1 MLHGNKKKQ
10 LSRGRN
16 QRNALIKTLAVS
28 LVKYEKIS
36 TSEIKAKVLKPF
48 IEKLITKGK
57 DGTLAAQRLIA
68 SRVGPVTA
76 SKIVKVLSPKYKDR
90 NGGYTRV
97 IKLKTRLSDGMKVA
111 QIEFV

>member
-28 LVKYEKIS
+28 LIRYEKIT
-36 TSEIKAKVLKPF
+36 TSEIKAEVLKPF
-48 IEKLITKGK
+48 VEKLITKGK
-57 DGTLAAQRLIA
+57 EGTLAAQKLIA
-68 SRVGPVTA
+68 RRVGPATA
-76 SKIVKVLSPKYKDR
+76 SKIVKVIAPKYKDR

-97 IKLKTRLSDGMKVA
+97 TKLKTRLSDGMKVA

>member
-28 LVKYEKIS
+28 LVKYEKI
-36 TSEIKAKVLKPF
+36 TTTEIKAKVLKPF

-57 DGTLAAQRLIA
+57 VGGLSAHRLIA
-68 SRVGPVTA
+68 RSIGPVSA
-76 SKIVKVLSPKYKDR
+76 NKIVKILSPKYKDR

-97 IKLKTRLSDGMKVA
+97 IKVKTRLSDGAKMA

>member
-28 LVKYEKIS
+28 LVRYEKI
-36 TSEIKAKVLKPF
+36 TTNEIKAKVLKPF
-48 IEKLITKGK
+48 VEKLITKGK
-57 DGTLAAQRLIA
+57 EGTLAAQKLIA
-68 SRVGPVTA
+68 SRVGPVSA
-76 SKIVKVLSPKYKDR
+76 SKIMKVISPKYKDR
-90 NGGYTRV
+90 KGGYLRV
-97 IKLKTRLSDGMKVA
+97 IKVKTRLSDGARMA

>member
-10 LSRGRN
+10 LSREKG

-28 LVKYEKIS
+28 LIRDGKI
-36 TSEIKAKVLKPF
+36 TTTEIKAKVLKPYV
-48 IEKLITKGK
+48 EKLVSKGK
-57 DGTLAAQRLIA
+57 EGTLNAQRLVAAKVGATSARKLFKDIA
-68 SRVGPVTA
+68 
-76 SKIVKVLSPKYKDR
+76 PKYKER

-97 IKLKTRLSDGMKVA
+97 IKVPTRLSDGAKMA

>member
-28 LVKYEKIS
+28 LIKYEKIN
-36 TSEIKAKVLKPF
+36 TTEIKAKVLKPF
-48 IEKLITKGK
+48 VEKLITKGK
-57 DGTLAAQRLIA
+57 EGTLNAQRLIA
-68 SRVGPVTA
+68 KSIGQVSAG
-76 SKIVKVLSPKYKDR
+76 KIVKVLAPKYKDR

-97 IKLKTRLSDGMKVA
+97 IKTKTRLSDGSKMA

>member
-28 LVKYEKIS
+28 LIKHEKIA
-36 TSEIKAKVLKPF
+36 TTEIKAKVLKPF
-48 IEKLITKGK
+48 VEKLITKGK
-57 DGTLAAQRLIA
+57 EGTLSSQRLIA
-68 SRVGPVTA
+68 SRIGPVSA
-76 SKIVKVLSPKYKDR
+76 NKIVKVLSPKYMDR
-90 NGGYTRV
+90 KGGYTRV
-97 IKLKTRLSDGMKVA
+97 IKIKTRLSDGANMA

>member
-28 LVKYEKIS
+28 LIKYEKIA

-48 IEKLITKGK
+48 VEKLITKGK
-57 DGTLAAQRLIA
+57 DGTLNTR
-68 SRVGPVTA
+68 RVIA
-76 SKIVKVLSPKYKDR
+76 SKIGQVSAGKIMKTLSPKYKDR

-97 IKLKTRLSDGMKVA
+97 IKTKTRLSDGTRMA

>member
-28 LVKYEKIS
+28 LVRDEKIT

-57 DGTLAAQRLIA
+57 EGTLSSHRLIA
-68 SRVGPVTA
+68 KSVGPATA
-76 SKIVKVLSPKYKDR
+76 GKIVKVLSPKYKDR

-97 IKLKTRLSDGMKVA
+97 VKLNRRLSDGMKVA

>member
-10 LSRGRN
+10 LSRNKN

-28 LVKYEKIS
+28 LIKYEKIQ
-36 TSEIKAKVLKPF
+36 TTETKAKVLKPF

-57 DGTLAAQRLIA
+57 ENNLSAQKLIA
-68 SRVGPVTA
+68 SRLGAISA
-76 SKIVKVLSPKYKDR
+76 SKIIKVLSPKYKDR

-97 IKLKTRLSDGMKVA
+97 IKIKTRLSDGTSMSH
-111 QIEFV
+111 IEFI

>member
-10 LSRGRN
+10 LSREKN
-16 QRNALIKTLAVS
+16 QRNALVKTLAVS
-28 LVKYEKIS
+28 LIKYEKIT

-57 DGTLAAQRLIA
+57 EGSLHSQRVITR
-68 SRVGPVTA
+68 SIGPVSA
-76 SKIVKVLSPKYKDR
+76 NKIVKVLSPKYIKR
-90 NGGYTRV
+90 AGGYTRV
-97 IKLKTRLSDGMKVA
+97 IKVKTRLSDGTRMA

>member
-28 LVKYEKIS
+28 LIKYGKIT

-57 DGTLAAQRLIA
+57 DGSLN
-68 SRVGPVTA
+68 SRRVVA
-76 SKIVKVLSPKYKDR
+76 SKIGSVSANKIIKELSPKYKDR
-90 NGGYTRV
+90 KGGYTRV
-97 IKLKTRLSDGMKVA
+97 IKIKTRLSDGAKMA

>member
-16 QRNALIKTLAVS
+16 QRNALVKTLAVS
-28 LVKYEKIS
+28 LVKYGKIT

-48 IEKLITKGK
+48 VEKLITKGK
-57 DGTLAAQRLIA
+57 DGSLNSRRVIA
-68 SRVGPVTA
+68 SKVGPVTA
-76 SKIVKVLSPKYKDR
+76 NKIVKELSTKYKER
-90 NGGYTRV
+90 AGGYLRM
-97 IKLKTRLSDGMKVA
+97 IKIKTRLSDGMKKA

>member
-28 LVKYEKIS
+28 LIKHEKM
-36 TSEIKAKVLKPF
+36 TTTETKAKVLKP
-48 IEKLITKGK
+48 IVEKLITKGK
-57 DGTLAAQRLIA
+57 DGSLNSLRVIA
-68 SRVGPVTA
+68 GKIGNA
-76 SKIVKVLSPKYKDR
+76 SAVKIIKVLAPKYKDR
-90 NGGYTRV
+90 NGGYLRIT
-97 IKLKTRLSDGMKVA
+97 KLQTRLSDASKMA

>member
-28 LVKYEKIS
+28 LIKYEKI
-36 TSEIKAKVLKPF
+36 TTNEIKAKVLKPF
-48 IEKLITKGK
+48 IEKLITAGKKG
-57 DGTLAAQRLIA
+57 GINAVRLI
-68 SRVGPVTA
+68 SSKIGPTSAV
-76 SKIVKVLSPKYKDR
+76 KIVKEIAPKYKTR
-90 NGGYTRV
+90 AGGYLRITK
-97 IKLKTRLSDGMKVA
+97 IQTRLSDGARMA